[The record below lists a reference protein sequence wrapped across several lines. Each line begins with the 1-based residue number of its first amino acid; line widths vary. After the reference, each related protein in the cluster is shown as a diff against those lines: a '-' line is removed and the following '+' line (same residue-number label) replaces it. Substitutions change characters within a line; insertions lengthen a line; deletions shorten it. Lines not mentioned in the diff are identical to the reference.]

1 VSASTVTPETRE
13 REVSLTAPAKDHAPR
28 VLSRDPAD
36 FPVPT
41 GREEEWRFTPLRRFA
56 RLIEGAASTEHLA
69 WTSETPV
76 GVVVDELA
84 ADDPAL
90 LGLPLPVDRLS
101 ALAVANADGA
111 VRVTIPE
118 SAASEPVVLR
128 LRGDSADALVW
139 GHLVIDVRPF
149 AQATVVIE
157 HTGSAM
163 YGEHLSVLVGD
174 GATLRLVHLQTWDSD
189 AVHSAHVSVRV
200 GRDATFRSFQASLG
214 GSAVRV
220 LETVEYAAPGGDAEL
235 LGIFFSKAGQH
246 LEHRMLVDHAVP
258 HCRSNVLYKGALTG
272 DPDAGEAGIARS
284 VWIGDVLIRAAAVG
298 TETYELNRNL
308 LLSKATRAD
317 SVPNLEI
324 ETGEIV
330 GAGHASATG
339 RFDDEQLFYLQS
351 RGIPADVATRL
362 VVRGFFAEV
371 ISRVGLP
378 EWESLLQ
385 DRIDTELGFEASDAA
400 ADEEGD
406 A

>member
-1 VSASTVTPETRE
+1 MSASTVTPETRE

-56 RLIEGAASTEHLA
+56 RLIEGATSTEHLA

-76 GVVVDELA
+76 GVVIDELA
-84 ADDPAL
+84 SDDPAL

-139 GHLVIDVRPF
+139 GHVVIDVRPF
-149 AQATVVIE
+149 AQATVVLE
-157 HTGSAM
+157 HTGSAT
-163 YGEHLSVLVGD
+163 YGEHLSVIVGD

-200 GRDATFRSFQASLG
+200 GRDATFRSFQGSLG

-220 LETVEYAAPGGDAEL
+220 LETVEYAGPGGDAEL

-272 DPDAGEAGIARS
+272 DPEAGEAGIARS

-308 LLSKATRAD
+308 LLSQATRAD

-371 ISRVGLP
+371 IHRVGLP

-385 DRIDTELGFEASDAA
+385 DRIDTELGFEASDAP